1 MKYRSFFGRG
11 IIMRKGHHRGT
22 VIGYASII
30 IGLLIL
36 LAMILPPG
44 FWWFALGVG
53 LVAFGLWINSRACC

>member
-1 MKYRSFFGRG
+1 
-11 IIMRKGHHRGT
+11 MRKGHHRGT